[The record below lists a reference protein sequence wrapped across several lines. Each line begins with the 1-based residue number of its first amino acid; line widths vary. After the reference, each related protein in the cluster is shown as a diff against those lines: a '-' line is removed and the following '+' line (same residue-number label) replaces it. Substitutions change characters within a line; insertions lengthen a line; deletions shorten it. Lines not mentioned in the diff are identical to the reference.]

1 MAADAWLV
9 ARRVRYERETERLHA
24 GMTAFERDRTDAILT
39 AERRRTAMMVELVR
53 QQARGDQELHLA
65 VSLDSGVMYLRR
77 AGAVLRVAEIEVG
90 PSRRVGVP
98 PDTVHV
104 STPLGKGA
112 VQRVVEGGAGWEI
125 PAWVFAERG
134 LSVPPDRSLPG
145 SLGPLAIVLEGGAVI
160 YSLPDSGPLAD
171 RSYVLPGSV
180 RARQGD
186 LRAIVA
192 NLRAGAPVYFY

>member
-1 MAADAWLV
+1 
-9 ARRVRYERETERLHA
+9 
-24 GMTAFERDRTDAILT
+24 MTAFERDRSDAILT

-90 PSRRVGVP
+90 ESRVAGVP

-104 STPLGKGA
+104 ATPLGKGA
-112 VQRVVEGGAGWEI
+112 VQRVIEGSSPWEL
-125 PAWVFAERG
+125 PTWVFAERG
-134 LSVPPDRSLPG
+134 LPPPSDRAVPG
-145 SLGPLAIVLEGGAVI
+145 GLGPVAIVLEGGAVI
-160 YSLPDSGPLAD
+160 YSVPATGPLAD
-171 RSYVLPGSV
+171 SAYVLPGSV
-180 RARQGD
+180 RARLED

-192 NLRAGAPVYFY
+192 NLKAGAPVYFY